1 MGRLRY
7 RNPCLF
13 VEEILVKIDPFAPMT
28 VFAMFTNLMAVLFAL
43 RANRLQNSYKSCR
56 FEISIRIR
64 RLLFRLTDSDPV
76 RVTGNLNGAFHLS
89 GKDLIGK
96 VEGSLLW
103 PQ

>member
-1 MGRLRY
+1 
-7 RNPCLF
+7 
-13 VEEILVKIDPFAPMT
+13 MT

-43 RANRLQNSYKSCR
+43 RANRFQNSNKSFR
-56 FEISIRIR
+56 FAISICIR

-76 RVTGNLNGAFHLS
+76 RVTGNLHGTFQLPD
-89 GKDLIGK
+89 KDLIGK